1 MQMTRPLRVIKPP
14 RTIPHDYTP
23 PARFERPVVQKLRS
37 ICLALPETTEKSS
50 WGHPNFRAG
59 KRTFAAFEIIG
70 GRPSIAFR
78 LPPAEVVALLRRKQF
93 FATPYGRNLWVSLRV
108 DGAVDWRLV
117 EALLRRSYRTVAI
130 KRMIDALE
138 R

>member
-1 MQMTRPLRVIKPP
+1 M
-14 RTIPHDYTP
+14 
-23 PARFERPVVQKLRS
+23 VQKLRS
-37 ICLALPETTEKSS
+37 ICLAFPETTEKTS

-59 KRTFAAFEIIG
+59 KRTFAAFEIVG

-78 LPPAEVVALLRRKQF
+78 LPPADVARLLRRKQF
-93 FATPYGRNLWVSLRV
+93 FATPYGRNLWVSV
-108 DGAVDWRLV
+108 WADGRMNWRAVTL
-117 EALLRRSYRTVAI
+117 LLRRSYRTVAL